1 VVIHTN
7 RSTIVHTSVNTSSD
21 TIVNTSVCMMGSMSV
36 NTSTRPARHTV
47 PVPRKPMKPRQVR
60 VRDDVWD
67 EAMATADAR
76 DEVLSEEIR
85 KFLERYIRDHKRSRG
100 R

>member
-1 VVIHTN
+1 MLG
-7 RSTIVHTSVNTSSD
+7 SMDVNTKM
-21 TIVNTSVCMMGSMSV
+21 VA
-36 NTSTRPARHTV
+36 ARHTD
-47 PVPRKPMKPRQVR
+47 PVTRKPMKPRQVR

-85 KFLERYIRDHKRSRG
+85 KFLERYIRDHKRGKG

>member
-1 VVIHTN
+1 MLSSMT
-7 RSTIVHTSVNTSSD
+7 VNTK
-21 TIVNTSVCMMGSMSV
+21 
-36 NTSTRPARHTV
+36 PAATLHTV

-85 KFLERYIRDHKRSRG
+85 KFLERYIRDHKRSQG